1 VDSSADARQVQRE
14 QEIEAA
20 RTRILDS
27 AARLIGEAGFARLK
41 IGMICARTGYP
52 SGVVYQ
58 LFGSKETLVQKLVEF
73 AAEKFADVFS
83 RAVAARTGGLTPS
96 PMDMLRALLDIFFE
110 LLTDMPPLNRAFVV
124 LWSDATVGDPAVRT
138 AMTEADRRYR
148 FAIAQT
154 VAAGLADG
162 SISGIRDPDA
172 YAAALVGQLRGI
184 SVQTLID
191 PGGLDLRA
199 VRAEME
205 LALDRL
211 VSDR

>member
-1 VDSSADARQVQRE
+1 MDSSAEERQVQRD
-14 QEIEAA
+14 QEIA
-20 RTRILDS
+20 RTRILDT

-58 LFGSKETLVQKLVEF
+58 LFGSKETLVQRLVEF

-83 RAVAARTGGLTPS
+83 AAVATRTGGLTPS

-124 LWSDATVGDPAVRT
+124 LWTDATVGDPAVRS

-154 VAAGLADG
+154 VAAGIADG
-162 SISGIRDPDA
+162 SIGGVRDPDA

-184 SVQTLID
+184 AVAAIID
-191 PGGLDLRA
+191 PGGIDLRA

-205 LALDRL
+205 YAVDRL
-211 VSDR
+211 A

>member
-1 VDSSADARQVQRE
+1 MDSSADTRQLLQE
-14 QEIEAA
+14 QEMAAA
-20 RTRILDS
+20 RKRIFDVS
-27 AARLIGEAGFARLK
+27 ARIIGEVGFARLK

-52 SGVVYQ
+52 SAVVYQ
-58 LFGSKETLVQKLVEF
+58 LFGSKETLVQQLVEF
-73 AAEKFADVFS
+73 AAKKFAHVFS
-83 RAVAARTGGLTPS
+83 EAVAARTGGLTPS
-96 PMDMLRALLDIFFE
+96 PMDMLRALLDIYFE

-154 VAAGLADG
+154 VAAGIADG
-162 SISGIRDPDA
+162 SITGIRDPDA

-191 PGGLDLRA
+191 PGGLDVRA

-211 VSDR
+211 SA

>member
-1 VDSSADARQVQRE
+1 MDSSAEEHQVQRD
-14 QEIEAA
+14 QEIA
-20 RTRILDS
+20 RTRILET

-58 LFGSKETLVQKLVEF
+58 LFGSKETLVQRLVEF

-83 RAVAARTGGLTPS
+83 AAVATRTGGLTPS

-124 LWSDATVGDPAVRT
+124 LWTDATVGDPAVRS

-162 SISGIRDPDA
+162 SITGVRDPDA

-184 SVQTLID
+184 AVASIID
-191 PGGLDLRA
+191 PGGIDLRA

-205 LALDRL
+205 YAVDRL
-211 VSDR
+211 S

>member
-1 VDSSADARQVQRE
+1 MDSSAEERQVQRD
-14 QEIEAA
+14 QEIA
-20 RTRILDS
+20 RTRILDT

-58 LFGSKETLVQKLVEF
+58 LFGSKETLVQRLVEF

-83 RAVAARTGGLTPS
+83 AAVATRTGGLTPS

-124 LWSDATVGDPAVRT
+124 LWTDATVGDPAVRS

-162 SISGIRDPDA
+162 SIGGVRDPDA

-184 SVQTLID
+184 AVAAIID
-191 PGGLDLRA
+191 PGGIDLRA

-205 LALDRL
+205 YAVDRL
-211 VSDR
+211 A

>member
-1 VDSSADARQVQRE
+1 MDSSADARQVQRE

-58 LFGSKETLVQKLVEF
+58 LFGSKETLVQQLVEF
-73 AAEKFADVFS
+73 AAEKFADAFS
-83 RAVAARTGGLTPS
+83 QAVATRTGGLTPS

-154 VAAGLADG
+154 IAAGLADG
-162 SISGIRDPDA
+162 SISGVRDPDA

-199 VRAEME
+199 VRAEIE
-205 LALDRL
+205 YALDRL

>member
-1 VDSSADARQVQRE
+1 MDPSAEERQVQRD
-14 QEIEAA
+14 QEVA
-20 RTRILDS
+20 RTRILDA
-27 AARLIGEAGFARLK
+27 AARLVGETGFARLK

-58 LFGSKETLVQKLVEF
+58 LFGSKETLVQRLVEF

-83 RAVAARTGGLTPS
+83 AAVATRTGGLTPS

-124 LWSDATVGDPAVRT
+124 LWTDATVGDPAVRS

-154 VAAGLADG
+154 VAAGIADG
-162 SISGIRDPDA
+162 SIAGVRDPDA

-184 SVQTLID
+184 AVAAIID
-191 PGGLDLRA
+191 PGGIDLRA

-205 LALDRL
+205 YAVDRL
-211 VSDR
+211 A

>member
-1 VDSSADARQVQRE
+1 MDSSADARQVQRE

-83 RAVAARTGGLTPS
+83 HAVATRTGGLTPS

>member
-1 VDSSADARQVQRE
+1 MDSSAEERQVQRD
-14 QEIEAA
+14 QEIA
-20 RTRILDS
+20 RTRILDT
-27 AARLIGEAGFARLK
+27 AARLVGETGFARLK

-58 LFGSKETLVQKLVEF
+58 LFGSKETLVQRLVEF
-73 AAEKFADVFS
+73 AAEKFADAFS
-83 RAVAARTGGLTPS
+83 AAVATRTGGLTPG

-124 LWSDATVGDPAVRT
+124 LWTDATVGDPAVRS

-154 VAAGLADG
+154 VAAGISDG
-162 SISGIRDPDA
+162 SISGVRDPDA

-184 SVQTLID
+184 AVAVIID
-191 PGGLDLRA
+191 PGGIDLRA

-205 LALDRL
+205 YAVDRL
-211 VSDR
+211 A

>member
-1 VDSSADARQVQRE
+1 MDSPADPRQVQRE
-14 QEIEAA
+14 QEIETAKA
-20 RTRILDS
+20 RIFDS

-41 IGMICARTGYP
+41 IGMICASTGYP

-58 LFGSKETLVQKLVEF
+58 LFDSKETLVQKLVEL
-73 AAEKFADVFS
+73 AAEKFADAFS
-83 RAVAARTGGLTPS
+83 RAVATRTGGLTPS
-96 PMDMLRALLDIFFE
+96 AMDMLRSLLDIFFE

-162 SISGIRDPDA
+162 SISGVRDPDA

-205 LALDRL
+205 YALDRL
-211 VSDR
+211 VGDR

>member
-1 VDSSADARQVQRE
+1 MDSSAEERQVQRD
-14 QEIEAA
+14 QEIA
-20 RTRILDS
+20 RTRILDT

-52 SGVVYQ
+52 SGVVHQ
-58 LFGSKETLVQKLVEF
+58 LFGSKETLVQRLVEF
-73 AAEKFADVFS
+73 AAEEFADVFGA
-83 RAVAARTGGLTPS
+83 AVATRTGGLTPS

-124 LWSDATVGDPAVRT
+124 LWTEAAVGDPAVRS

-154 VAAGLADG
+154 VAAGIADG
-162 SISGIRDPDA
+162 SIGGVRDPDA

-184 SVQTLID
+184 AVAAIID

-199 VRAEME
+199 VRAELE
-205 LALDRL
+205 YAVDRL
-211 VSDR
+211 A

>member
-1 VDSSADARQVQRE
+1 MDPSAEERQVQRD
-14 QEIEAA
+14 QEVA
-20 RTRILDS
+20 RTRILDA
-27 AARLIGEAGFARLK
+27 AARLVGETGFARLK

-58 LFGSKETLVQKLVEF
+58 LFGSKETLVQRLVEF

-83 RAVAARTGGLTPS
+83 AAVATRTGGLTPS
-96 PMDMLRALLDIFFE
+96 PMDMLRALLDVFFE

-124 LWSDATVGDPAVRT
+124 LWTDATVGDPAVRS

-154 VAAGLADG
+154 VAAGIADG
-162 SISGIRDPDA
+162 SIAGVRDPDA

-184 SVQTLID
+184 AVAAIID
-191 PGGLDLRA
+191 PGGVDLRA

-205 LALDRL
+205 YAVDRL
-211 VSDR
+211 A